1 MGAMATLQIDDD
13 VLRIRFT
20 RGEKALGILRDVDL
34 PLSHVSAV
42 DVVADGLSAA
52 TGLRAPGYA
61 LPWRRK
67 LGTWRRRGHKTLV
80 DTRRDQPAVRLL
92 LRDHRY
98 DEMLLGRDDA
108 ESLAA
113 ALRAYVRSGPPVR

>member
-1 MGAMATLQIDDD
+1 MATLQIDDG
-13 VLRIRFT
+13 VLGVRFT
-20 RGEKALGILRDVDL
+20 RGEKALGILCDVDL
-34 PLSHVSAV
+34 PLSQVSEI

-67 LGTWRRRGHKTLV
+67 LGTWRRRGHKTMV
-80 DTRRDQPAVRLL
+80 DVRRDQPAVRLR

-98 DEMLLGRDDA
+98 DEMLLGCADA
-108 ESLAA
+108 ESMAA
-113 ALRAYVRSGPPVR
+113 ALRAQVPSGPPAR

>member
-1 MGAMATLQIDDD
+1 MATLQIGDD

-34 PLSHVSAV
+34 SLAQVTAV

-67 LGTWRRRGHKTLV
+67 LGTWRRRRHKTMV
-80 DTRRDQPAVRLL
+80 DVRRDQPAVRLR
-92 LRDHRY
+92 LRGHRY

-108 ESLAA
+108 ESVAA
-113 ALRAYVRSGPPVR
+113 ALRARVPSEPPAR